1 MPLVMTG
8 QVLEVSEIQTG
19 RFLNEKRSLFTP
31 QNYTQAL
38 FPISLGATVI
48 LKRNSKQRLGKML
61 TGKQ

>member
-31 QNYTQAL
+31 HTQAL
-38 FPISLGATVI
+38 FSISLGATVI